1 MSWSAPLGAGPQSAV
16 GIPEEEL
23 LPSAAV
29 VAYGAACGFGLGIVL
44 KHSILGASAG
54 ALLGALVIY
63 ASAKQRGVLS
73 A

>member
-1 MSWSAPLGAGPQSAV
+1 MNWSAPLGAGPQSSV

-23 LPSAAV
+23 LPSAAIV
-29 VAYGAACGFGLGIVL
+29 GYAALAGFGIGHTL
-44 KHSILGASAG
+44 KHSALGASAG

-73 A
+73 T